1 MAFTFDSRQAAP
13 DLVPRDRLYAP
24 RRKPGVSPIQSPS
37 ERLRDPVRS
46 ARSLSQLIEC
56 EIIPRLMV
64 AHVAPV
70 ADHSPANPADV
81 IALADLALQVEAD
94 ELLARAES
102 LLADGMTVEGLM
114 VDLLGPAARTLGEY
128 WESDRCDFIDV
139 TMGLWRL
146 QEVVHELGVRQPGA
160 RHLPTRRALFA
171 PMPGDQHGFGTLVL
185 AEVFT
190 RGGWSVERA
199 GDASTRSLMATAAG
213 EWFDLV
219 GLTVSCDCHTATL
232 PSVISGLRG
241 VSHNP
246 AVRVM
251 VGGRVFAENPALAQK
266 VGADGTA
273 NDAREALSVAAA
285 LVAPVDTM
293 IDRGTSSRG

>member
-1 MAFTFDSRQAAP
+1 MAFTFDRRQAAP
-13 DLVPRDRLYAP
+13 DFVPRDPLYAA
-24 RRKPGVSPIQSPS
+24 RREPGAVSHQCTSAK
-37 ERLRDPVRS
+37 RRDPGRS
-46 ARSLSQLIEC
+46 ARSLSQLIER

-64 AHVAPV
+64 AHVSPG
-70 ADHSPANPADV
+70 ADCVHANPADV
-81 IALADLALQVEAD
+81 VALADLALQVEAD

-102 LLADGMTVEGLM
+102 LLANGLTVEALM

-128 WESDRCDFIDV
+128 WDADRCDFIDV

-160 RHLPTRRALFA
+160 RHIPMRRALFA
-171 PMPGDQHGFGTLVL
+171 PTPGDQHGFGTLVL
-185 AEVFT
+185 AEVFG
-190 RGGWSVERA
+190 RAGWSVERA
-199 GDASTRSLMATAAG
+199 GDATSRALMATAAG

-219 GLTVSCDCHTATL
+219 GLTVSCDYHTASL
-232 PSVISGLRG
+232 PLVISGLRS

-251 VGGRVFAENPALAQK
+251 VGGRVFVDDPTLATR

-273 NDAREALSVAAA
+273 SDAREALTVAAA
-285 LVAPVDTM
+285 LVAPAEALV
-293 IDRGTSSRG
+293 DRGIPSRG

>member
-1 MAFTFDSRQAAP
+1 M
-13 DLVPRDRLYAP
+13 
-24 RRKPGVSPIQSPS
+24 
-37 ERLRDPVRS
+37 RS

-70 ADHSPANPADV
+70 IDHPPADPADV

-94 ELLARAES
+94 ELLSRAES

-128 WESDRCDFIDV
+128 WESDRCDFVDV

-251 VGGRVFAENPALAQK
+251 VGGRVFADNPALATT

-273 NDAREALSVAAA
+273 NDAREALLVAAA
-285 LVAPVDTM
+285 LVAPADTM